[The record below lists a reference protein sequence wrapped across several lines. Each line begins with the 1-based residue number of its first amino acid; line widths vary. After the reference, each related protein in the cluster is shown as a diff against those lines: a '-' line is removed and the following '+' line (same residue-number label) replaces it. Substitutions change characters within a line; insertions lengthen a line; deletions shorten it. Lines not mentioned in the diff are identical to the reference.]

1 MIDSVASGTTERVQ
15 VPHLKLEEDAT
26 HAHLPSRE
34 SADITSAD
42 ITSADITSAG
52 RILRSISA
60 SATT

>member
-42 ITSADITSAG
+42 ITSAGS
-52 RILRSISA
+52 ILRSISA